1 MCRCI
6 RGPSATTRS
15 RGCCKPAPP
24 PPASPDAPLFL
35 FAARPADGEQRARSE
50 NALDVRKQEAL
61 ERKYDDALATRDNGP
76 RVSRALYWFS
86 IAFAA
91 YHVWTAGFGTPVDHR
106 HMGVHLC
113 GLFVMI
119 FLGFPLVKSGDAM
132 RFRAGRMRWGNAPLG
147 DWLCAAVGCVAALF
161 LWLSWGGL
169 EFGEWKIRDQALR
182 QGDPSAPDVVLGT
195 ALVALTLEI
204 ARRSIGPILPM
215 IILVFVAFALL
226 GPSMPFQVLQHPGV
240 NWRLFINNMY
250 FPNSGIFG
258 VTLWVVSTVVFHFVV
273 FGVVA
278 QRMGLGKF
286 FIDNAMIL
294 AGRYVGGPAKVSVVS
309 SAFFGTI
316 SGSSIAN
323 TVSTGSLTIPNMKR
337 LGYPARF
344 AGGVEAAASAGG
356 QITPPIMGAASFLM
370 AEYLEVPYTTI
381 VIAAIVPA
389 AMHYIGVLSIVH
401 FTARRL
407 GLKAYPSDQI
417 PRLFQV
423 WREGWHHVIPL
434 LALLVV
440 LFSGYTPN
448 MAAFIGLG
456 LCASVGF
463 ASFSRPLS
471 LLIPGA
477 LGTFILWKASHGGF
491 SPVLAG
497 ILTGLV
503 IVSLM
508 HRGPRQNASEL
519 LDSLHVGTRYALAV
533 GAAAAAVG
541 IVVGVINTTGLG
553 FRLGFMVTSG
563 ASDMAQGLHA
573 ALGWIPLDMFG
584 QDAMRRFLSLA
595 LIAVAC
601 ILMGAGLPTT
611 ALYIM
616 LVSVAQPALS
626 QLGIPALATHM
637 FVLYYG
643 VISEITPPVCAS
655 AYAAAGIA
663 GANPFRTGVT
673 AFTLGIGKL
682 VVPMV
687 FVYAPTM
694 LIVLPDHF
702 TWASFLQ
709 VSATCALGVFA
720 VATAVSGFFL
730 SDMPR
735 GRRALAAVFGLML
748 VAPGG
753 GSDLLGLAGAA
764 ALTLLQRAAPAG
776 SGKTA
781 SC

>member
-1 MCRCI
+1 M
-6 RGPSATTRS
+6 GTEAAVQSA
-15 RGCCKPAPP
+15 
-24 PPASPDAPLFL
+24 
-35 FAARPADGEQRARSE
+35 
-50 NALDVRKQEAL
+50 EAL
-61 ERKYDDALATRDNGP
+61 ERKYDDSLATRDNGP
-76 RVSRALYWFS
+76 RASRALYWFS
-86 IAFAA
+86 VAFAL
-91 YHVWTAGFGTPVDHR
+91 YHIWTAGFGTPVDHR

-113 GLFVMI
+113 GLFTLI
-119 FLGFPLVKSGDAM
+119 FLGFPLLKSARAM
-132 RFRAGRMRWGNAPLG
+132 EYRRGPLRWGNAPLG
-147 DWLCAAVGCVAALF
+147 DWLCAATGCAAALF

-169 EFGEWKIRDQALR
+169 EVWGWKIPDQALR
-182 QGDPSAPDVVLGT
+182 QGDPSPPDVVLGT
-195 ALVALTLEI
+195 ALVVLTLEI
-204 ARRSIGPILPM
+204 ARRTIGPILPV

-226 GPSMPFQVLQHPGV
+226 GPYMPFQALRHPGV
-240 NWRLFINNMY
+240 NWRQFINNMY

-337 LGYPARF
+337 LGYPGRF

-401 FTARRL
+401 FTAQRL
-407 GLKAYPSDQI
+407 GLRAYPSEQI
-417 PRLFQV
+417 PRLLQV

-434 LALLVV
+434 LALLIV

-463 ASFSRPLS
+463 ASPKNPPT
-471 LLIPGA
+471 LLIPGGLA
-477 LGTFILWKASHGGF
+477 AFIFWKASNGGF
-491 SPVLAG
+491 SPTLAG
-497 ILTGLV
+497 ILAGLV
-503 IVSLM
+503 VVSLIR
-508 HRGPRQNASEL
+508 RGPREDIREL
-519 LDSLHVGTRYALAV
+519 LDSLRVGTRYALAV

-563 ASDMAQGLHA
+563 ARDMAEAVHA
-573 ALGWIPLDMFG
+573 ALGWIPLDIFA
-584 QDAMRRFLSLA
+584 QEVVQRFLSLA
-595 LIAVAC
+595 LIAMAC

-616 LVSVAQPALS
+616 LVSVAQPALA

-663 GANPFRTGVT
+663 GANPFRTGLS

-702 TWASFLQ
+702 TWASFLR
-709 VSATCALGVFA
+709 VSLTCALGVFV

-730 SDMPR
+730 AEMPR
-735 GRRALAAVFGLML
+735 WRRAAAAVVGLLL
-748 VAPGG
+748 VAPGWE
-753 GSDLLGLAGAA
+753 SDLLGLAGTI
-764 ALTLLQRAAPAG
+764 ALALLQRAGPPASAASPRPTAPVR
-776 SGKTA
+776 
-781 SC
+781 